1 MGGASFTDYIFS
13 GKGVTHLEGAPPL
26 SEQFFS
32 LSLSPWTKYVKK
44 FLTVSLIIVIED
56 IFRQHWYGSIEKKYR
71 QERLETYLQFDT
83 WVYRGFD
90 FVLVKTFQLF
100 LSSPL
105 ASSVTFLVR
114 HRSGIIVLSSFV
126 RLFTVLHLCH
136 NTQAHSTW
144 NLIWGQFCCGWV
156 DSAGLFSTPLFLH
169 NWFNS
174 FKLKVNHKICYWHA
188 LTDVIISS

>member
-1 MGGASFTDYIFS
+1 MHAFIYCTKWRSRQVLLMPYGLTHWLTTLKDSASQLLIKYNSGA
-13 GKGVTHLEGAPPL
+13 
-26 SEQFFS
+26 
-32 LSLSPWTKYVKK
+32 
-44 FLTVSLIIVIED
+44 LI
-56 IFRQHWYGSIEKKYR
+56 
-71 QERLETYLQFDT
+71 TQFDT

-105 ASSVTFLVR
+105 SSSVTFLVR
-114 HRSGIIVLSSFV
+114 HRSGIKVLSSFV

-188 LTDVIISS
+188 LTDVITSS